1 MNDQSAWPLIL
12 VIALVL
18 LLVFSGWGVLPIPT
32 PDPPPI
38 PDAGF
43 RVLIVEE
50 TAERGKLTRD
60 QQTILTST
68 EVRAYLN
75 SHCAKGPDGKTPEFR
90 IFDKDTDVSHE
101 SAVWQKAMADAKATP
116 GFVVPWLIVSDGKKG
131 SDGPLPANVADMLA
145 ELKKYGGA

>member
-1 MNDQSAWPLIL
+1 VNDQSAWPLVL

-18 LLVFSGWGVLPIPT
+18 LLAFSGGGIVPT
-32 PDPPPI
+32 PVDPPPI

-43 RVLIVEE
+43 RVLVIEE
-50 TAERGKLTRD
+50 TAERGKLPRD

-75 SHCAKGPDGKTPEFR
+75 AKCAKGPDGKTPEFR
-90 IFDKDTDVSHE
+90 FFDKDTDVSHE
-101 SAVWQKAMADAKATP
+101 SKVWQEAMAKAKATP

-131 SDGPLPANVADMLA
+131 SDGPLPANVAEMLA

>member
-1 MNDQSAWPLIL
+1 
-12 VIALVL
+12 VL
-18 LLVFSGWGVLPIPT
+18 LLVFSGGGIVIDPPN
-32 PDPPPI
+32 PPPI
-38 PDAGF
+38 TEAGF

-50 TAERGKLTRD
+50 TAERGKLPKD
-60 QQTILTST
+60 QLTILTST

-75 SHCAKGPDGKTPEFR
+75 SHCVKGADGKTPEFR

-101 SAVWQKAMADAKATP
+101 SQIWQKAMAAAKTTP
-116 GFVVPWLIVSDGKKG
+116 GFVTPWLIVSDGKKG